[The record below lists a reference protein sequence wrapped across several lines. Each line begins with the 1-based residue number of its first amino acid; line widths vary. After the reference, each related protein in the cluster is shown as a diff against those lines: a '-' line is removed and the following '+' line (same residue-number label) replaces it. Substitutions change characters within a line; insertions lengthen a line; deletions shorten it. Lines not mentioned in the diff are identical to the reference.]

1 MSDGGAAAGPG
12 PGGGSDLSGDLARF
26 RRVLARVGI
35 AELWL
40 AVAAF
45 AAVVLLTIVQVG
57 LRYFFDASLWWAQ
70 EVSQMMILVAYFQG
84 IAYAFKTRQYI
95 VIDFL
100 AERLSPAAQLY
111 CYLFAQ
117 LLVVVFCGVVLVEGV
132 AILPRQ
138 YLMLT
143 YILHIPRMYLGLPL
157 LFAAVSTIATSVYYA
172 LAVWRA
178 SRREPGAAAPDI
190 EARRLVSQPVGEL

>member
-1 MSDGGAAAGPG
+1 MTGDGAAAGPG
-12 PGGGSDLSGDLARF
+12 GGSGLTEDLAGL
-26 RRVLARVGI
+26 RRVLAVVGV

-45 AAVVLLTIVQVG
+45 AAVVLLTIVQVA
-57 LRYFFDASLWWAQ
+57 LRYFFETSLWWAQ

-84 IAYAFKTRQYI
+84 IAYVFKTRQYI
-95 VIDFL
+95 VINFF
-100 AERLSPAAQLY
+100 AERLPAAAQLH

-117 LLVVVFCGVVLVEGV
+117 LLVVAFCGVVLIEGIG
-132 AILPRQ
+132 ILPRQ

-157 LFAAVSTIATSVYYA
+157 LFAAASMAATSVYYA
-172 LAVWRA
+172 LTVWRA
-178 SRREPGAAAPDI
+178 ARREPGATPPEI
-190 EARRLVSQPVGEL
+190 EAERLVRQPVGEL

>member
-1 MSDGGAAAGPG
+1 MTGNGAAAGPG
-12 PGGGSDLSGDLARF
+12 GGSGLTGDLAGL
-26 RRVLARVGI
+26 RRVLALVGI

-57 LRYFFDASLWWAQ
+57 LRYFFEGSLWWAQ

-100 AERLSPAAQLY
+100 AGRLSPAAQLY

-117 LLVVVFCGVVLVEGV
+117 LLVVVFCGVVLIEGT

-157 LFAAVSTIATSVYYA
+157 LFAAVSMIATSVYYA
-172 LAVWRA
+172 LVVWRA
-178 SRREPGAAAPDI
+178 ARREPGAAPPDI
-190 EARRLVSQPVGEL
+190 EAQRLVSQPVGEL

>member
-1 MSDGGAAAGPG
+1 MAVDGAAAGPG
-12 PGGGSDLSGDLARF
+12 GGSGPTEDLAGF
-26 RRVLARVGI
+26 RRVLALAGV

-40 AVAAF
+40 AVGAF

-57 LRYFFDASLWWAQ
+57 LRYFFEASLWWAQ

-95 VIDFL
+95 VINFL
-100 AERLSPAAQLY
+100 AERLSPAAQLR

-117 LLVVVFCGVVLVEGV
+117 ILVVVFCGVVLIEGV

-157 LFAAVSTIATSVYYA
+157 LFAAVSMIATSVYYA

-178 SRREPGAAAPDI
+178 SRHEPGAEAPDI
-190 EARRLVSQPVGEL
+190 EARRLVIHPVGEL

>member
-1 MSDGGAAAGPG
+1 MNDGGAAAGPG
-12 PGGGSDLSGDLARF
+12 GGPDLSGDLARF
-26 RRVLARVGI
+26 RRVLAHVGV

-45 AAVVLLTIVQVG
+45 ATVVALTIVQVG

-95 VIDFL
+95 VINFL
-100 AERLSPAAQLY
+100 AERLAPAAQLY

-117 LLVVVFCGVVLVEGV
+117 LLVIVFCGVVLVEGV

-157 LFAAVSTIATSVYYA
+157 LFAALSMIATSVYYA

-178 SRREPGAAAPDI
+178 ARREPGAVAPDI

>member
-1 MSDGGAAAGPG
+1 MAVDGAAAGA
-12 PGGGSDLSGDLARF
+12 GGGSDPTGDLAGF
-26 RRVLARVGI
+26 RRVLALVGI

-95 VIDFL
+95 VINFL
-100 AERLSPAAQLY
+100 AERLSPAAQLR

-117 LLVVVFCGVVLVEGV
+117 LLVVVFCGVVLIEGV

-157 LFAAVSTIATSVYYA
+157 LLAAVSMIATSVYYA

-178 SRREPGAAAPDI
+178 SRREPGAVVPDI
-190 EARRLVSQPVGEL
+190 EARHLVVQPVGEL

>member
-1 MSDGGAAAGPG
+1 MTGDGAAAGTAS
-12 PGGGSDLSGDLARF
+12 GGGSGSSGDLAGF
-26 RRVLARVGI
+26 RRALALVGI

-45 AAVVLLTIVQVG
+45 AAVVLLTIVQVA
-57 LRYFFDASLWWAQ
+57 LRYFFESSLWWAQ

-95 VIDFL
+95 VINFL
-100 AERLSPAAQLY
+100 AERLSPAIQLY

-117 LLVVVFCGVVLVEGV
+117 LLVVAFCGVVLVEGIG
-132 AILPRQ
+132 ILPRQ

-157 LFAAVSTIATSVYYA
+157 LFAAASMIATSVYYA
-172 LAVWRA
+172 LVVWRA
-178 SRREPGAAAPDI
+178 AQRDTNAAAPDI
-190 EARRLVSQPVGEL
+190 EAQRLVSQPVGEL

>member
-1 MSDGGAAAGPG
+1 MTGNAAAAAGPG
-12 PGGGSDLSGDLARF
+12 GGGGLTEDLAGL
-26 RRVLARVGI
+26 RRILAWVGI

-57 LRYFFDASLWWAQ
+57 LRYFFEGSLWWAQ

-95 VIDFL
+95 VINFL

-117 LLVVVFCGVVLVEGV
+117 VLVVVFC
-132 AILPRQ
+132 
-138 YLMLT
+138 
-143 YILHIPRMYLGLPL
+143 
-157 LFAAVSTIATSVYYA
+157 SVWA
-172 LAVWRA
+172 CSWRR
-178 SRREPGAAAPDI
+178 SRRCSSCH
-190 EARRLVSQPVGEL
+190 RSCCR

>member
-1 MSDGGAAAGPG
+1 MAVDGAAAGA
-12 PGGGSDLSGDLARF
+12 GGGSDPTGDLAGF
-26 RRVLARVGI
+26 RRFLALVGI

-95 VIDFL
+95 VINFL
-100 AERLSPAAQLY
+100 AERLSPAAQLR
-111 CYLFAQ
+111 CYLLAQ
-117 LLVVVFCGVVLVEGV
+117 LLVVVFCSVVLVEGA

-157 LFAAVSTIATSVYYA
+157 LLAAASMIATSVYYA

-178 SRREPGAAAPDI
+178 SRREPDAAAPDI
-190 EARRLVSQPVGEL
+190 EARRLVVQPVGEL

>member
-1 MSDGGAAAGPG
+1 MSDGGAAGLG
-12 PGGGSDLSGDLARF
+12 PGGGSGFSGDLAGF
-26 RRVLARVGI
+26 RRVLALVGI

-100 AERLSPAAQLY
+100 AERLPPAAQLY

-157 LFAAVSTIATSVYYA
+157 LFAAVSMIGTSVYYA
-172 LAVWRA
+172 LVVWRA
-178 SRREPGAAAPDI
+178 ARREPGAAPPDI
-190 EARRLVSQPVGEL
+190 EAQRLVSQPVGEL

>member
-1 MSDGGAAAGPG
+1 MAVDGAAAGA
-12 PGGGSDLSGDLARF
+12 GGGSDPTGDLAGF
-26 RRVLARVGI
+26 RRILALVGV

-57 LRYFFDASLWWAQ
+57 LRYFFEASLWWAQ

-95 VIDFL
+95 VINFL
-100 AERLSPAAQLY
+100 AERLSPAAQLR

-117 LLVVVFCGVVLVEGV
+117 LLVIVFCGVVLLEGV

-157 LFAAVSTIATSVYYA
+157 LFAAVSMIATSVYYA
-172 LAVWRA
+172 LAVWRSA
-178 SRREPGAAAPDI
+178 RREPGAAAPDI
-190 EARRLVSQPVGEL
+190 EARRLVVQPVGEL

>member
-1 MSDGGAAAGPG
+1 MTVDGAAVG
-12 PGGGSDLSGDLARF
+12 PGGGSGHTGGAAGF
-26 RRVLARVGI
+26 RRVLALVGV

-57 LRYFFDASLWWAQ
+57 LRYFFEASLWWAQ

-95 VIDFL
+95 VINFL
-100 AERLSPAAQLY
+100 AERLPPTAQLR
-111 CYLFAQ
+111 CYLLAQ

-157 LFAAVSTIATSVYYA
+157 LFAAASMIATSVYYA

-178 SRREPGAAAPDI
+178 SRREPDAAAPDL
-190 EARRLVSQPVGEL
+190 ELRRLVIHPVGEL

>member
-1 MSDGGAAAGPG
+1 MAVDGAAAGA
-12 PGGGSDLSGDLARF
+12 GGGSQPTGDLAGF
-26 RRVLARVGI
+26 RRVLALVGI

-57 LRYFFDASLWWAQ
+57 LRYFFDGSLWWAQ

-95 VIDFL
+95 VINFL
-100 AERLSPAAQLY
+100 AERLSPAAQLR
-111 CYLFAQ
+111 CYLLAQ

-157 LFAAVSTIATSVYYA
+157 LLAAVSMIATSVYYA

-178 SRREPGAAAPDI
+178 SRREPDAAAPDI
-190 EARRLVSQPVGEL
+190 EARRLVVQPVGEL

>member
-1 MSDGGAAAGPG
+1 MKDGGVAVGPD
-12 PGGGSDLSGDLARF
+12 PGGGTDLTEDLAGF
-26 RRVLARVGI
+26 RRVLHCIGI

-40 AVAAF
+40 AVTAF

-57 LRYFFDASLWWAQ
+57 LRYFFEASLWWAQ

-95 VIDFL
+95 VINFL

-111 CYLFAQ
+111 CYLLAQ
-117 LLVVVFCGVVLVEGV
+117 ILVVVFCGVVLVEGV

-157 LFAAVSTIATSVYYA
+157 LFAAASMIATSIYYA

-178 SRREPGAAAPDI
+178 ARREPGAAAPDI
-190 EARRLVSQPVGEL
+190 EARRLVREPVGEL

>member
-1 MSDGGAAAGPG
+1 MGDGGAAAGPA
-12 PGGGSDLSGDLARF
+12 PGGGSGIAEDLAGF
-26 RRVLARVGI
+26 RRVLACVGI

-57 LRYFFDASLWWAQ
+57 LRYFFEASLWWAQ

-95 VIDFL
+95 VINFL
-100 AERLSPAAQLY
+100 AERLSPAAQLR

-157 LFAAVSTIATSVYYA
+157 LFAAVSMIATSVYYA

-178 SRREPGAAAPDI
+178 ARREPGAAVPDL
-190 EARRLVSQPVGEL
+190 EARRLVRQPVGEL

>member
-1 MSDGGAAAGPG
+1 MAVDGAAAGA
-12 PGGGSDLSGDLARF
+12 GGGSDPNGDLATL
-26 RRVLARVGI
+26 RRVLALVGI

-95 VIDFL
+95 VINFL
-100 AERLSPAAQLY
+100 AERLSPAAQLR
-111 CYLFAQ
+111 CYLLAQ
-117 LLVVVFCGVVLVEGV
+117 LLVVVFCGVVLVEGA

-157 LFAAVSTIATSVYYA
+157 LLAAASMIATSVYYA

-178 SRREPGAAAPDI
+178 SRREPDAAAPDI
-190 EARRLVSQPVGEL
+190 EARRLVVQPVGEL